1 MNERYL
7 QHQNKNQIDES
18 QMKVLQGDEM
28 AENRPEGMNTLVKR
42 LDKLNVDV
50 NKMADR
56 RAKQKQD
63 AKTRRR
69 AAQRRRNL

>member
-1 MNERYL
+1 L
-7 QHQNKNQIDES
+7 HHQNKNQIDES
-18 QMKVLQGDEM
+18 QVKVLQGDAM

-63 AKTRRR
+63 AKARRR
-69 AAQRRRNL
+69 AAPRRRNL